1 MSNIYK
7 TKLGKWQVRIRRNQ
21 GTISKNFSNLHTA
34 KKFLK
39 EQEAKQELG
48 MLVQKQNF
56 PMFTTIIDKYIEK
69 KSKLKKGYEY
79 EKYVLEKVKE
89 LDMFKKPLDKI
100 TTKVLA
106 EYRDYKLETCKTSTI
121 KRHFNI
127 LKHIFTICIT
137 EWEYDIMNPFIRLA
151 QIKEPNP
158 RDRRFT
164 EQELNQLL
172 RGNRTPPQMKII
184 LELAIEPSLR
194 RKEILGIQTEHLKG
208 NILFVPPEND
218 KIGLGKHVPLSSR
231 AVQILNNAELP
242 FTYTRTAFDSAWRRL
257 VKAYNLKNLQFRDS
271 RHEAISRMFEDKR
284 MLVPEVQAC
293 SGHSNPKVLL
303 RVYANLNKG
312 KVAEKLG

>member
-1 MSNIYK
+1 MRNISQ
-7 TKLGKWQVRIRRNQ
+7 TPRGKWQVRLRHAKGNIC
-21 GTISKNFSNLHTA
+21 KNFSNLNTA

-39 EQEAKQELG
+39 EQEAKLELG
-48 MLVQKQNF
+48 MLVQKQSF
-56 PMFTTIIDKYIEK
+56 PMFTTLIDKYIEK
-69 KSKLKKGYEY
+69 KSKHKKGYEY
-79 EKYVLEKVKE
+79 EKYVLNKIKE
-89 LDMFKKPLDKI
+89 LNMFKKPLDKI

-106 EYRDYKLETCKTSTI
+106 EYRDYKLETCKTSTV

-151 QIKEPNP
+151 QLKEPVP

-172 RGNRTPPQMKII
+172 RGNRTPPQMRTII
-184 LELAIEPSLR
+184 ELAIETSLR
-194 RKEILGIQTEHLKG
+194 RKEILGIKAEHLKG

-218 KIGLGKHVPLSSR
+218 KIGLGKHVPLSVR
-231 AVQILNNAELP
+231 AVQIISNADLP
-242 FTYTRTAFDSAWRRL
+242 FTYSRAGFDSAWRRL
-257 VKAYNLKNLQFRDS
+257 AKAYNLKNLQFRDS
-271 RHEAISRMFEDKR
+271 RHEAVSRMFEDKR

-293 SGHSNPKVLL
+293 TGHSNPKVLL